1 MEGMIKMEKIFNT
14 ISIWFAIVTG
24 FLVPFLGGWD
34 KWLYAL
40 VVLVVIDYITGLIKG
55 AYTKQLSSSIGFKG
69 IAKKVMIFLVIT
81 VAVVVQGLIDNSL
94 PLREIVICF
103 YLSNEGLSLVENIS
117 MFLPVPDEL
126 KNVLLQLRDKGDEK

>member
-1 MEGMIKMEKIFNT
+1 MEKIFNT

-40 VVLVVIDYITGLIKG
+40 VLMVVIDYLTGLIK
-55 AYTKQLSSSIGFKG
+55 AWITKTLSSEIGFKG
-69 IAKKVMIFLVIT
+69 IAKKVMLFLVIA
-81 VAVVVQGLIDNSL
+81 VAVVIQGLIDNSL

-103 YLSNEGLSLVENIS
+103 YLSNEGLSLLENIS
-117 MFLPVPDEL
+117 MFLPIPDEL
-126 KNVLLQLRDKGDEK
+126 RDVLLQLRDKGDEN